1 MLRLQQRFRN
11 KALNVMI
18 TFDKVTV
25 ENSQEHYRHWPRVP
39 DHSYRILIAGGSGS
53 GNMNAILNLLHH

>member
-1 MLRLQQRFRN
+1 
-11 KALNVMI
+11 MI